1 MESRPR
7 LIDLESLPGNGVHS
21 WRVALRQGH
30 GYWIYRSNQTGLRLA
45 VVLMEEHCPF
55 AGQWDVERVM

>member
-1 MESRPR
+1 MESPPL

-30 GYWIYRSNQTGLRLA
+30 GYWIYHSNQPGSKLA

-55 AGQWDVERVM
+55 ASQWDVEYMM